1 MGYGVNAPKR
11 GLRALRAR
19 GGGWLLASDSLPC
32 CRKARCGTLV
42 RHRFRGLLP
51 FCQCRRA
58 SRQKGRRDEI
68 GSPSRFLTVAHHAA
82 QPPLASRPPLYSWL
96 RSLGNQTQTA
106 TPLPRRFG
114 REHTLN
120 KAEGCGGEGLTR
132 GAVLTRRRRSCPST
146 QPVIGAEARLAEHG
160 LLSEAR
166 EPSRRQD
173 PTVWETFAK
182 HPVAHPPPSTRSAR
196 LKLSSQKQNQ
206 RRFRSYLRQSSL
218 CI

>member
-1 MGYGVNAPKR
+1 MRR
-11 GLRALRAR
+11 GSAR
-19 GGGWLLASDSLPC
+19 EEIGGPI
-32 CRKARCGTLV
+32 
-42 RHRFRGLLP
+42 RGLLP

-82 QPPLASRPPLYSWL
+82 QPPRASRPPLYSRL
-96 RSLGNQTQTA
+96 RSLENHTLTA
-106 TPLPRRFG
+106 DSLLRRFG

-146 QPVIGAEARLAEHG
+146 QPVIDAEARQAEHG

-182 HPVAHPPPSTRSAR
+182 HPGAR
-196 LKLSSQKQNQ
+196 GIS
-206 RRFRSYLRQSSL
+206 
-218 CI
+218 